1 MNNEKR
7 TELCLHTNM
16 GDGLNSIVEYL
27 DDYASEYIH
36 AIAITDLN
44 SVQAYQDAWENKK
57 FLSKCTGGL
66 LQIKIIY
73 GLQIFVLLKEIDVV
87 KVTLLAKN
95 QTGLDNIY
103 RLIGPTDVIEPETL
117 KKHREGLMIGC
128 DSGEPFFAEL
138 QKTVN
143 PDFICVTTEDS
154 RESVNAA
161 LSIGLPVC
169 AVGDVHY
176 RHASDRHAYEY
187 LMKKTKPQYDEDS
200 YTSRHLQ
207 KPQALMDHF
216 AYLGEDAAHQIVIEE
231 PNRIADMIEDLEPF
245 PKEKEYPCFPRSDE
259 KLQKACRDAA
269 KQLYSEQL
277 PDVIEKRLA
286 KELTNIFK
294 NKFSTRYLIAQNVCK
309 AVRRTTIRSSA
320 GNSLVSYLLGIT
332 DINPLPPHYICKE
345 CRHLEWTPQV
355 QSGYDLPNIPC
366 PECGN
371 MMCGDGHHL
380 PETFF
385 MGWEGYAEPYFPL
398 CIPASQEADIISIL
412 ETAIPGFRVV
422 CGRQIS
428 TVGWRS
434 NRMIKTYRNENDGD
448 TYLNSYYEQLT
459 ALKTGMQTVPGKY
472 ILVPKDTVIPLEK
485 ENGVMLTHMNDLDYQ
500 DRFLFEDILPYTR
513 LDMLLALEEK
523 TGVYVDDIPMND
535 AKVYASLCCT
545 ESIADAY
552 SAGTDDEPYPFSQ
565 GKQRFYK
572 LCGLLQPK
580 NFSEMVHLD
589 GLFHSSGILDAKS
602 DCPSYAETVFLSR
615 IFATGEDIAA
625 YLHKKGVD
633 EETAYRLSY
642 AACKGRAN
650 WVHKDFDAELKK
662 DVPKWFGEFCKNIRY
677 LFPKAF
683 CIDEM
688 QLYVRLMW
696 FKYYHPQAYLEAA
709 AEFKE
714 E

>member
-27 DDYASEYIH
+27 DDYASEYIR
-36 AIAITDLN
+36 AIAVTDLN
-44 SVQAYQDAWENKK
+44 SVQAYQDAWKNKI
-57 FLSKCTGGL
+57 FLSKRTRGL

-87 KVTLLAKN
+87 KVTILAKN

-117 KKHREGLMIGC
+117 KECREGLIIGC

-138 QKTVN
+138 QKAVK

-154 RESVNAA
+154 RESVNDA

-169 AVGDVHY
+169 AVGDVRY

-187 LMKKTKPQYDEDS
+187 LMKKTKPEYDEDS

-216 AYLGEDAAHQIVIEE
+216 SYLGEDVARQIVIEE

-245 PKEKEYPCFPRSDE
+245 PKEKAYPCFPRSDE
-259 KLQKACRDAA
+259 KLRKACPDAA
-269 KQLYSEQL
+269 KQLYGEQL

-286 KELTNIFK
+286 TELTNIFK
-294 NKFSTRYLIAQNVCK
+294 NGFSTRYLIAQNICK
-309 AVRRTTIRSSA
+309 AMRRTTIRGSA
-320 GNSLVSYLLGIT
+320 GNSLVAYLLGIT
-332 DINPLPPHYICKE
+332 DINPLPPHYICKK

-371 MMCGDGHHL
+371 TMCGDGHNL

-385 MGWEGYAEPYFPL
+385 MGWEGHVEPHFPL

-412 ETAIPGFRVV
+412 ETAIPDFRIV
-422 CGRQIS
+422 CGRRIS

-434 NRMIKTYRNENDGD
+434 NRMIKAYRNENDGD
-448 TYLNSYYEQLT
+448 TYLNSYSEQLA

-472 ILVPKDTVIPLEK
+472 MLVPKDTVIPLETEK
-485 ENGVMLTHMNDLDYQ
+485 GVMLTHMNDLDYEN
-500 DRFLFEDILPYTR
+500 RFLFEDILPYTR

-523 TGVYVDDIPMND
+523 TGVYIDDIPMND
-535 AKVYASLCCT
+535 AKVYASLCT
-545 ESIADAY
+545 ESIADDC
-552 SAGTDDEPYPFSQ
+552 SAGTDDKPHSFSQ
-565 GKQRFYK
+565 EKQRFYK
-572 LCGLLQPK
+572 LCELLQPK
-580 NFSEMVHLD
+580 NFSEMVYLD
-589 GLFHSSGILDAKS
+589 GLFHSTGILDSKS
-602 DCPSYAETVFLSR
+602 DCFSYAGTAFLSR
-615 IFATGEDIAA
+615 ALATGEDIAF
-625 YLHKKGVD
+625 YLQKKGVD

-642 AACKGRAN
+642 TLRKGRAN
-650 WVHKDFDAELKK
+650 WVHEELNAVLKK
-662 DVPKWFGEFCKNIRY
+662 DVPKWFGEFCKNVRY

-688 QLYVRLMW
+688 RLYVQLMW
-696 FKYYHPQAYLEAA
+696 FKHYHPQAYWDTA
-709 AEFKE
+709 AEFGE